1 MLGCVIINT
10 DRSELPNLCTAQA
23 TRAGTTRAD
32 IRAAWGP
39 LYLFHAICIQQSGIK
54 IFDEK
59 YIQNY
64 TKTLGIIARSIWN
77 REEVKKFWQL

>member
-32 IRAAWGP
+32 IRAASGP
-39 LYLFHAICIQQSGIK
+39 LYLFHAICQGLRQPY
-54 IFDEK
+54 FDVC
-59 YIQNY
+59 Q
-64 TKTLGIIARSIWN
+64 KTLHI
-77 REEVKKFWQL
+77 L

>member
-32 IRAAWGP
+32 IRAASGP
-39 LYLFHAICIQQSGIK
+39 LYLFHAIW
-54 IFDEK
+54 
-59 YIQNY
+59 
-64 TKTLGIIARSIWN
+64 TL
-77 REEVKKFWQL
+77 LL

>member
-32 IRAAWGP
+32 IRAASGP
-39 LYLFHAICIQQSGIK
+39 LYLFHAIWAGP
-54 IFDEK
+54 
-59 YIQNY
+59 
-64 TKTLGIIARSIWN
+64 
-77 REEVKKFWQL
+77 

>member
-32 IRAAWGP
+32 IRAACGL
-39 LYLFHAICIQQSGIK
+39 LYSFPFYMKHRP
-54 IFDEK
+54 D
-59 YIQNY
+59 
-64 TKTLGIIARSIWN
+64 ARSV
-77 REEVKKFWQL
+77 EYKSDSLVE

>member
-32 IRAAWGP
+32 IRAASGP
-39 LYLFHAICIQQSGIK
+39 LYLFHAI
-54 IFDEK
+54 
-59 YIQNY
+59 
-64 TKTLGIIARSIWN
+64 
-77 REEVKKFWQL
+77 WQKMIMINQLSQ

>member
-39 LYLFHAICIQQSGIK
+39 LYLFHAIWSVSKYTVVTGIDQHFVQILK
-54 IFDEK
+54 NCSF
-59 YIQNY
+59 QPN
-64 TKTLGIIARSIWN
+64 LLHFH
-77 REEVKKFWQL
+77 VM